1 MNRLHHPRMRRRI
14 VATLTGGL
22 TLLALGTIA
31 PFTAQAAINCTP
43 ANTMTGQNG
52 AAINVAGGQTKC
64 LVGLTQT
71 GAVTVD
77 PDGTLAVR
85 GSKITGAV
93 FLNSGF
99 SEFEFCGSSTVGG
112 AISANGGKGPVTIG
126 NTGLLGTGL
135 LACDPN
141 TVGGAVVLNGNLS
154 SVTLARNE
162 IKEAVTAS
170 GNTGG
175 TKIAGNHIVGALK
188 CTTNAPPP
196 NNLGLLN
203 TVPMP
208 NTVGGARTGQT
219 CLSGSF

>member
-1 MNRLHHPRMRRRI
+1 MNRLNRRHIRRGTI
-14 VATLTGGL
+14 AALTGAL
-22 TLLALGTIA
+22 TLLAVATIA
-31 PFTAQAAINCTP
+31 PLTAQAAINCTT
-43 ANTMTGQNG
+43 ANTTTGQNG

-64 LVGLTQT
+64 LVGLTQV

-77 PDGTLAVR
+77 PGGKLAVR
-85 GSKITGAV
+85 SSKITGAV
-93 FLNSGF
+93 FLNTGF

-112 AISANGGKGPVTIG
+112 AISANGGTGPVTIG
-126 NTGLLGTGL
+126 SYGLLGTTL
-135 LACDPN
+135 LGCNPN

-175 TKIAGNHIVGALK
+175 TKIAGNHIVGALT
-188 CTTNAPPP
+188 CTTNVPPP
-196 NNLGLLN
+196 NNIGLLGLLAS
-203 TVPMP
+203 P
-208 NTVGGARTGQT
+208 NTVDGARTGQT